1 MGLNILFFFSGFF
14 IANIIDT
21 TIGLIYNIPFVS
33 ATCVIVFFEEFSK
46 TYYRFLNRKP
56 FYSLRNN
63 NDIMKLLDRANF
75 TKMGIIY
82 GLLVDAFKL
91 GS

>member
-1 MGLNILFFFSGFF
+1 MGLNVLFFFSGFF
-14 IANIIDT
+14 VANIIDT
-21 TIGLIYNIPFVS
+21 TLGLIYNIPFVS
-33 ATCVIVFFEEFSK
+33 ATCIVFFFEEFSK
-46 TYYRFLNRKP
+46 IYYRSLNRKP
-56 FYSLRNN
+56 FHALQNN
-63 NDIMKLLDRANF
+63 NDIMELLGRVNF